1 MKKLLGILFLG
12 FLFCSKGISEESL
25 SDGKKGKIKFESIPV
40 VTLNQ
45 FLKGETEGKSV
56 QISGKLQFP
65 KKKWTG
71 RLPAVVLLHG
81 GGGVSDNQSTW
92 AASLRNIGIATF
104 IVDSNSARGCRKK
117 EKTISLCKNAYLHQG
132 LGHIPDAYRALDLL
146 STHPRIDP
154 KRIGLMGFSVGG
166 KAALYASVKRFQK
179 MWGTPGLEFAAYV
192 PFYPGC
198 KTVFEN
204 DEIISD
210 SPVRIFFGELD
221 DFVSA
226 ELCQEYVNRLRKTG
240 KDVTITIYPNV
251 GHAFD
256 HKPDS
261 RGTATKTGSGS
272 GVNYRNCR
280 FVEDLNFDRMALGEN
295 DKNNKELKNLNTQCL
310 SLFPKQKQLC
320 LITSYLFLKTSNIYY
335 GEEMAKWF
343 SDTVKEKEKIC
354 KMGNEDKKDHEDEIK
369 KKEAKL
375 ALEKEELK
383 IILEKEKK
391 ALEEIKS
398 SLSESDKKFSE
409 SLEKFIKKEWGEG
422 KWEIGFIQCMSGHAT
437 SLPKVVKEAVIKYG
451 PEKAYEKLSNVEDEE
466 IYNKVF
472 QACEKSVDTAQKSDG
487 TQEEIKSTLSESES
501 DKKFAEVVE
510 TFIKKD
516 WGDGDWE
523 KGFIKCMI
531 GHTTSLSKV
540 VKEAVIKYGPEK
552 AFSKISNQEDE
563 VAYNKVFKACEKDSD
578 AALKVAMENESASSE
593 HSSEDHLKHSVAKL
607 EEVLIETTEHYKN
620 TMMHFMA
627 DSSCAAKTNNTTK
640 YNGKIAKEAKN
651 AVKDFFITTFKIT
664 ALQ

>member
-1 MKKLLGILFLG
+1 MKKLLWIFVLV
-12 FLFCSKGISEESL
+12 FLFCSKGFSVESL

-65 KKKWTG
+65 KEKWTG

-81 GGGVSDNQSTW
+81 GGGVSDNQSVW
-92 AASLRNIGIATF
+92 AAGLRNIGIATF
-104 IVDSNSARGCRKK
+104 IVDSNSARGCHKK
-117 EKTISLCKNAYLHQG
+117 EKTISVCKNAYLHQG

-154 KRIGLMGFSVGG
+154 NRIGLIGFSVGG

-198 KTVFEN
+198 KTAFEN

-210 SPVRIFFGELD
+210 SPIRIFFGELD

-226 ELCQEYVNRLRKTG
+226 DLCKEYVNRLRKTG

-295 DKNNKELKNLNTQCL
+295 DKNNKELKTLNTQCL
-310 SLFPKQKQLC
+310 SLFPKRKQLC
-320 LITSYLFLKTSNIYY
+320 LISAYHFLKTSNIY
-335 GEEMAKWF
+335 GEPMASWF
-343 SDTVKEKEKIC
+343 SYIIKEKEKMC
-354 KMGNEDKKDHEDEIK
+354 KMGNEDKKDHEDETK

-375 ALEKEELK
+375 TLEKEELK
-383 IILEKEKK
+383 IILQKEVK

-398 SLSESDKKFSE
+398 SLSESDKKFAE
-409 SLEKFIKKEWGEG
+409 SVEKFIKKEWGEG
-422 KWEIGFIQCMSGHAT
+422 KWEIGFIKCMSGHAT
-437 SLPKVVKEAVIKYG
+437 SLPKEVKEAVIKYG
-451 PEKAYEKLSNVEDEE
+451 PEKAYEKLPNGEDEE
-466 IYNKVF
+466 IYNEVF
-472 QACEKSVDTAQKSDG
+472 QACEKGADTAQKSDSV
-487 TQEEIKSTLSESES
+487 QEETKSTLSESES

-510 TFIKKD
+510 KFIQKE

-531 GHTTSLSKV
+531 GYTTFLSKE

-552 AFSKISNQEDE
+552 AFSNISNQEDE

-578 AALKVAMENESASSE
+578 AALKVAMENESTSSE
-593 HSSEDHLKHSVAKL
+593 YSSEDQLKSSIAKL
-607 EEVLIETTEHYKN
+607 EEALIETTEHYKN
-620 TMMHFMA
+620 TMMHFMT

-640 YNGKIAKEAKN
+640 YNGKIAMEAKK
-651 AVKDFFITTFKIT
+651 AVKDFFISTFKIT
-664 ALQ
+664 AIQ